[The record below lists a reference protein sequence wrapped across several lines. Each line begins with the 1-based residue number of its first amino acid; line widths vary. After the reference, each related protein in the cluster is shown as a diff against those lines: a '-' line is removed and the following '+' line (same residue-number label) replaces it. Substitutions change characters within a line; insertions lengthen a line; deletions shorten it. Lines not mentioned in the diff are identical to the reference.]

1 MFIKYDKEGQLR
13 LVNSALTF
21 LTEAPPPT
29 SGFKQRRCF
38 VDGASACLFSFQLFS
53 LLPFFPETSQVAAAK
68 RERQMA
74 ASNRPLGSTADG
86 GSTRWAAGEAAWD
99 AARTLFRVDG
109 GWGGGHASGHAL
121 ICI

>member
-1 MFIKYDKEGQLR
+1 M
-13 LVNSALTF
+13 
-21 LTEAPPPT
+21 
-29 SGFKQRRCF
+29 
-38 VDGASACLFSFQLFS
+38 
-53 LLPFFPETSQVAAAK
+53 LPFFPETSQVAAAK

-109 GWGGGHASGHAL
+109 GWVGEGGGARERARSNLHMNTDGQG
-121 ICI
+121 